1 MGLRELKIGVMLALI
16 FAAGVFTGF
25 HLQRPAQPISIPK
38 ESMRARNNAPPV
50 IVGRDEPILAEMKT
64 RFKLTPEQEKQISE
78 ILKNWSQQV
87 RQSKQQ
93 VMTERYQLFE
103 ATMPLIRTNLTPE
116 QLPIYDQ
123 MIERVRRRQRITR
136 PPETR

>member
-16 FAAGVFTGF
+16 FGAGVFTGF
-25 HLQRPAQPISIPK
+25 HLQRPATFVPREPSR
-38 ESMRARNNAPPV
+38 SRNSAPPV
-50 IVGRDEPILAEMKT
+50 IAGRDEPILAEMKT

-93 VMTERYQLFE
+93 VMKDRFELFE
-103 ATMPLIRTNLTPE
+103 ATMPLIRTNLTAD

-123 MIERVRRRQRITR
+123 MVERVRRRQRITR
-136 PPETR
+136 PDPR